1 MKLLSKDQSSKKEVP
16 TSHLL
21 VIAGLLELVTDKQKA
36 RLNQGG
42 AASAIAAK
50 GWYGAGE
57 RQVNNLFSV
66 AKKAANAASLEAL
79 AKAQEIQD
87 SNKPTPD

>member
-1 MKLLSKDQSSKKEVP
+1 M
-16 TSHLL
+16 
-21 VIAGLLELVTDKQKA
+21 TDKQKA